1 MSNKLKKKKTAASSH
16 NRQDSVFKEA
26 WENMNNDM
34 SRFMPDFL
42 TRRMPKGKG
51 KVWVVVLVTLVELL
65 VLGFVGKL
73 IYDWVM
79 Q

>member
-1 MSNKLKKKKTAASSH
+1 
-16 NRQDSVFKEA
+16 
-26 WENMNNDM
+26 MNDDM

-42 TRRMPKGKG
+42 ARHMPKGKG
-51 KVWVVVLVTLVELL
+51 KAWVVVLVTLVELL

-73 IYDWVM
+73 IYDWIV